1 MRKVSKKTP
10 SPYRRDFML
19 IRRLAAI
26 FGVFVASLIILAGA
40 LRAEEAAA
48 PVEQPA
54 AEVPPTSD
62 APASETPAS
71 DAPAPAS
78 EPSAEE
84 PKE

>member
-1 MRKVSKKTP
+1 
-10 SPYRRDFML
+10 ML
-19 IRRLAAI
+19 VRQMAAI
-26 FGVFVASLIILAGA
+26 FGVFIASLILLAGA
-40 LRAEEAAA
+40 LRADDAAA

-54 AEVPPTSD
+54 AEASTTSD
-62 APASETPAS
+62 APAVETPAS